1 MGEFFAENIGT
12 ILLIGIP
19 VILILCLLA
28 AGYVKAPPDTAI
40 IISGLRK
47 KPKVLIGKAG
57 VKIPLLERTD
67 KLQLKQVTIDVKTEQ
82 HIPTLDFINIQVDA
96 VVKVRVST
104 EPDKME
110 LAMKNF
116 LNKSSMDINADL
128 QDTLQGN
135 MREIIGTMT
144 LQNICNN
151 RDEFGNQVQSKA
163 QADMDKLGMEII
175 SCNIQNITDKNGLI
189 EDMGMDNTAKIKKDA
204 AIAKA
209 QADRDVAIAQA
220 QADKEAN
227 DARVASETEIA
238 ERNNELAIKQAELK
252 IVSDKKQADA
262 DAAYKI
268 QEQIQR
274 KNIEVSNADA
284 DVAKQQRLVDVKKA
298 EAEVKE
304 QALAAEIKKK
314 ADADRYAA
322 EQRAAVELFQ
332 RQKDAEAK
340 RYEEEQEAEAL
351 KKKAEAEKFA
361 AEQRAEG
368 IRLVGQAEAEAIR
381 AKGVAEAEG
390 IDKKAEAMRK
400 MGEASVLEMFFNAYP
415 QIMAAAAKPLENV
428 DQIMM
433 FGEGNSSKM
442 VGDIVNST
450 KQVIEGVKA
459 STGVDLTAILSGFLG
474 GTIQDKLNSHKN
486 KVIEENEVSETVEI
500 SNSSE
505 TNGTDNDLT
514 SWLEEDIDD

>member
-1 MGEFFAENIGT
+1 MGEFFAENLGKIV
-12 ILLIGIP
+12 LIGIP
-19 VILILCLLA
+19 VIVVLLLLV

-57 VKIPLLERTD
+57 IKIPLLERTD
-67 KLQLKQVTIDVKTEQ
+67 TLQLKQVTIDVKTEQ

-104 EPDKME
+104 ETEKME

-116 LNKSSMDINADL
+116 LNKSSQEIVQDL
-128 QDTLQGN
+128 QDSLQGN

-227 DARVASETEIA
+227 DAKVTSQTEIA

-268 QEQIQR
+268 QEQVQR

-298 EAEVKE
+298 EAEVAE
-304 QALAAEIKKK
+304 QALAAQIKKK

-322 EQRAAVELFQ
+322 EQKAAVELYQ

-351 KKKAEAEKFA
+351 KKKAEAEKYA
-361 AEQRAEG
+361 AEQKAEG

-400 MGEASVLEMFFNAYP
+400 MGEASVLEMFFKAYP
-415 QIMAAAAKPLENV
+415 EIMAAAAKPLENV
-428 DQIMM
+428 EQIMM

-459 STGVDLTAILSGFLG
+459 STGVDLTAILSGFIG
-474 GTIQDKLNSHKN
+474 GTIHDKVYDSKNNASAKIDSTDSDSAGSETSNSDIN
-486 KVIEENEVSETVEI
+486 PFIEE
-500 SNSSE
+500 
-505 TNGTDNDLT
+505 DL
-514 SWLEEDIDD
+514 DD